1 MSENYLKK
9 AQAKTNLNAT
19 TSKIKFV
26 KEKLTALLI
35 LSCLLFVV
43 IKCVQ
48 TKQAKPPGTTE
59 AGVNDVQQGD
69 GKPPVTNAPK
79 GTEPVVK
86 TGDEETDPV
95 NRDSTA
101 IVREPVAK
109 TGDVTVSS
117 GVTEPPAPTKPIP
130 PAPPLP
136 PAPKPVVKP
145 SVVEI
150 NVDLKVSGNTV
161 SWNPNLTDATE
172 EIKISFIDEKRR
184 TWVPRANSSGIVTG
198 KSSYTYSPGDG
209 KAGNIATTVEIY
221 FDLKKGFKLAGKTKI
236 INQYFK
242 CSDSGDK

>member
-35 LSCLLFVV
+35 VLCLLFVV

-48 TKQAKPPGTTE
+48 TKQTKPLGTTE
-59 AGVNDVQQGD
+59 AGVNDVQQGG
-69 GKPPVTNAPK
+69 GKTNLVTDAPK
-79 GTEPVVK
+79 VTKPVVK
-86 TGDEETDPV
+86 TGDEEVDPV
-95 NRDSTA
+95 NGDSTA
-101 IVREPVAK
+101 IIPKAVVK

-117 GVTEPPAPTKPIP
+117 GAVKPVPPAPDKP
-130 PAPPLP
+130 AP
-136 PAPKPVVKP
+136 PAPKPPVKP
-145 SVVEI
+145 SVEEI

-161 SWNPNLTDATE
+161 SWNPKLTDATD

-184 TWVPRANSSGIVTG
+184 TWVPRANYSGNVTG

-209 KAGNIATTVEIY
+209 KAGDIATTVEISY
-221 FDLKKGFKLAGKTKI
+221 TLKKGYKLVGRTKI
-236 INQYFK
+236 KNQYFK